1 MLTRVEAGCSSPFL
15 KPFRQWAC
23 MLFVPEPVYQWLFA
37 TSQAT
42 FFRLVAN
49 MWHDWTARTR
59 DNSPHLSSQ
68 MGSGSYN
75 PPNPWVY
82 FLSKLIYAQDN
93 FGNVADSKVQRSS
106 EAAAEL
112 LSELMGF
119 TIVTVRQDTYS
130 QNFCLRQRL
139 SPNKCKQFRAGDQCL
154 AKSI

>member
-1 MLTRVEAGCSSPFL
+1 MTELQER
-15 KPFRQWAC
+15 
-23 MLFVPEPVYQWLFA
+23 A
-37 TSQAT
+37 TILHIYPAK
-42 FFRLVAN
+42 
-49 MWHDWTARTR
+49 
-59 DNSPHLSSQ
+59 
-68 MGSGSYN
+68 
-75 PPNPWVY
+75 WVLGPITPQIHGY
-82 FLSKLIYAQDN
+82 IFLSKLIYAQDN